1 MATNNNNNG
10 KKGFTLDESATKL
23 LLVVGGLLLVFLA
36 YQLGYRKF
44 NAKIEDVNTQITAL
58 SEEINSLL
66 VIQQD
71 EEDYTLRTSTMKDE
85 IDQMLADIE
94 VQVPPQDRVMFAVAM
109 ESGTDEIEIKNVSA
123 GPDVLLYTMN
133 AAGTNPTDGGKA
145 LYNTVTSLTSHTT
158 YAGLKDALQALL
170 DSNDKVSISEASF
183 ARDKERGGITGSI
196 AVNMFYLI
204 GSDREYTPYPISG
217 VPTGNENAFGEAAN
231 KMATMNVDESGE
243 IVDAGDAEQDNE
255 TENEE

>member
-23 LLVVGGLLLVFLA
+23 LLVVGGLVLVFLA
-36 YQLGYRKF
+36 YQFGYRKF
-44 NAKIEDVNTQITAL
+44 QAKTEEVNTQIVTL
-58 SEEINSLL
+58 SEEVASLL

-71 EEDYTLRTSTMKDE
+71 EENYTLRTSTMKEE
-85 IDQMLADIE
+85 INRMIADIE

-109 ESGTDEIEIKNVSA
+109 ESGTGEIEIKTISA
-123 GPDVLLYTMN
+123 GPEVLLYTMN
-133 AAGTNPTDGGKA
+133 AAGTNPADGGKA
-145 LYNTVTSLTSHTT
+145 LYSTITSLTSHTT

-183 ARDKERGGITGSI
+183 ARDKENGGITGSI
-196 AVNMFYLI
+196 AVNMFYMI
-204 GSDREYTPYPISG
+204 GSDREYTPYTISG

-231 KMATMNVDESGE
+231 KMAVMKANESGE
-243 IVDAGDAEQDNE
+243 VVDAGDAEQDNE